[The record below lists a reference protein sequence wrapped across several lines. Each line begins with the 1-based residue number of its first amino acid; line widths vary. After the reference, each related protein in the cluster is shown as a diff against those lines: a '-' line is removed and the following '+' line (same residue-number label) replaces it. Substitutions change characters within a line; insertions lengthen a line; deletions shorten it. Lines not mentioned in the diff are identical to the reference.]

1 MARLVGIYGEPATA
15 KSTSL
20 KSLPPSQTLY
30 IDCDLKGLTWKGWRK
45 DYSKENKNYIATN
58 FPQLAIKYLTLA
70 DKENYKYVVID
81 TVNNLM
87 VADEM
92 RRIKEKGYD
101 KWADLAA
108 CIWDLVE
115 LPGTLRDDLTVILV
129 FHSQTE
135 ATEDGYRFTRIK
147 TNGRKTEK
155 NNIDSKFN
163 WLLRTVKQ
171 DNGYFYETTAHNS
184 TSRTPLDAFKE
195 DYIPADIT
203 KVLEVMEEY

>member
-195 DYIPADIT
+195 DYIPADIS

>member
-20 KSLPPSQTLY
+20 RGLPPSQTLY